1 MIDLKDFI
9 QKKVLVPR
17 NCGVKF
23 RNKKDSLEIIKQNL
37 EQLKVQGQGQ
47 SKIAKMYQ
55 AMLNASESEGL
66 AS

>member
-17 NCGVKF
+17 NCGVKL
-23 RNKKDSLEIIKQNL
+23 RSKKESLEIIRQNL
-37 EQLKVQGQGQ
+37 EQLKVQGLGQ
-47 SKIAKMYQ
+47 SKMARMYQ
-55 AMLNASESEGL
+55 AMLEASEAM